1 MAYKKRPQ
9 DFKKGHHPKNEFKK
23 GHGGLKAGGIISEL
37 KKQGFTRE
45 AINEKI
51 AEILTLDRDTTAELR
66 MDSATTNFELMVISL
81 VEASIRTAD
90 AGRMD
95 NLLEKIF
102 GKSVRSSANETSIEV
117 NLGQKADEDLLARAI
132 ERAIKNK
139 E

>member
-1 MAYKKRPQ
+1 MNAKGKGHR
-9 DFKKGHHPKNEFKK
+9 FKKGNKTSSQLKPGENINRAE
-23 GHGGLKAGGIISEL
+23 GLISKL
-37 KKQGFTRE
+37 VKQGFTRE

-51 AEILTLDRDTTAELR
+51 AEILTLDRDTTAELK
-66 MDSATTNFELMVISL
+66 MDANTTNFELMVISL